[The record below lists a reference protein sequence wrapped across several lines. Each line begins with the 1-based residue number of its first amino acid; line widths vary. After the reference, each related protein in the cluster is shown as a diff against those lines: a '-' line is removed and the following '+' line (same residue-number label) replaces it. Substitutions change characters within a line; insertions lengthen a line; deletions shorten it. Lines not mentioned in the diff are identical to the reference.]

1 MAAGANW
8 TFDQER
14 APVFEAVYRD
24 LQAYARYDLD
34 RSPLTPDRSRLRRA
48 LGVVEV
54 LWGSQCALAAVLYR
68 FKVWGRRH
76 RLPLLPRLAD
86 KLNQALFR
94 VYIGDR
100 VEIGAGLYI
109 NHGQVAIDGLVR
121 IGEECTVSPFVT
133 IGLSNSVRNWGSLG
147 QGPWIGDGVHIGTG
161 ARILGPVRVG
171 HGVRVGANA
180 VVITDV
186 PDRCTAVG
194 VPARVLAPAEERY
207 PPPDVGV
214 LPAPASR

>member
-1 MAAGANW
+1 M
-8 TFDQER
+8 
-14 APVFEAVYRD
+14 FETLYRD
-24 LQAYARYDLD
+24 LQTYARFDLD
-34 RSPLTPDRSRLRRA
+34 ESPLTPDRSRLRRA
-48 LGVVEV
+48 VGVVEV
-54 LWGSQCALAAVLYR
+54 LWGSQCALVAVLYR
-68 FKVWGRRH
+68 FKIWGRRR

-94 VYIGDR
+94 VYIGDK
-100 VEIGAGLYI
+100 VEIGPGLYI
-109 NHGQVAIDGLVR
+109 NHGHVAIDGVVR
-121 IGEECTVSPFVT
+121 IGADCTVSPFVT
-133 IGLSNSVRNWGSLG
+133 IGLSNSVRHWGSLG

-171 HGVRVGANA
+171 HSVRIGANA

-207 PPPDVGV
+207 PPPG
-214 LPAPASR
+214 LEEPLAPATP